1 MGEYNKGNRH
11 NNKGRWTP
19 EERKRK
25 AEEKE
30 RKLNQQVEQLQII
43 ADTTAYLEY
52 LLKNNVED
60 KKFIQM
66 KDILDYL
73 NNTRN
78 YTAEQTKRISQYN
91 YMLMDLYNAQ
101 RNDKI
106 NGNRINIRILY
117 IQERFVTSFKKE
129 LHLSIKKIIAT
140 YTNLF
145 HWDDTV
151 TGEEYKLDV
160 DTSEYDAI
168 IAKEEAEAAA
178 KAAQEGE
185 SATVEIMTGE

>member
-1 MGEYNKGNRH
+1 MGEYNKSNRH